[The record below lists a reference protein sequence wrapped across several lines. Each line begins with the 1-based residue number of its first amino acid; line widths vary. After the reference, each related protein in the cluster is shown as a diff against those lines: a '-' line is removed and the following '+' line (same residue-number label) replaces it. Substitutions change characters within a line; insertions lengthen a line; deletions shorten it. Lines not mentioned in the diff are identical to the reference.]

1 MKVYKISAEDMVKL
15 RMYTNDLKKWI
26 DYKDKDLLAQ
36 EIEHEVFAG
45 VVVIC
50 ELTEGME
57 EIDNKLVINF
67 IREMEK
73 RHEICC

>member
-1 MKVYKISAEDMVKL
+1 MKVYRISAEDMVKL
-15 RMYTNDLKKWI
+15 RAYTNDLKKWI
-26 DYKDKDLLAQ
+26 DYKDKDLLAR
-36 EIEHEVFAG
+36 EIDHEVFANI
-45 VVVIC
+45 VVVC
-50 ELTEGME
+50 ELTEDME